1 MMEKKVLPKADAPF
15 RGARSEMKASIII
28 PAYNNEKTIQECLKA
43 CKGQTLKPFEIIVI
57 DDGSTDRTMELAKS
71 ENVKV
76 FSQKNSG
83 PAKARNLG
91 AKKSSGDILIF
102 TDSDCVPEKN
112 WLQEMVAPFK
122 NKEVIGVQGAYKSR
136 QKSIVAKF
144 AQMEI
149 EERYERMKK
158 SKEIDWI
165 GSYSAGYR
173 KKDFLDVNGFDES
186 FPKASG
192 EDPELSYKL
201 SKMGKKLVF
210 NPKAIVYHYHPDTI
224 FKYLKVKFE
233 RAFYRVN
240 LYSKHSDKIVKDSY
254 TTPWIKF
261 QIVAGYAG
269 FVLFL
274 ASIPLISSGQLAL
287 GAGALGLSTII
298 GSLGL
303 LSTLQFTKYALKKDL
318 GVAIASL
325 IIIPLR
331 TIAFQLGL
339 IFGTIKF
346 KVLK

>member
-1 MMEKKVLPKADAPF
+1 MIEKVLPEVDASF
-15 RGARSEMKASIII
+15 RGEHPEMKASIII
-28 PAYNNEKTIQECLKA
+28 PAYNNEKTIQECLRA
-43 CKGQTLKPFEIIVI
+43 CKQQTVKPLEIIVI
-57 DDGSTDRTMELAKS
+57 DDGSTDRTTELAKS
-71 ENVKV
+71 ENVIV

-91 AKKSSGDILIF
+91 AEKSKGDILIF

-112 WLQEMVAPFK
+112 WLQEMLSPFK
-122 NKEVIGVQGAYKSR
+122 DKEVVGVQGAYKSK
-136 QKSIVAKF
+136 QKSIIAKF
-144 AQMEI
+144 NQLEI

-173 KKDFLDVNGFDES
+173 KKDFQEANGFDES

-201 SKMGKKLVF
+201 AKQGKKLAF
-210 NPKAIVYHYHPDTI
+210 NPKAIVYHYHPETL

-240 LYSKHSDKIVKDSY
+240 LYSKHTDKIVKDSY

-261 QIVAGYAG
+261 QIAAGYAG

-274 ASIPLISSGQLAL
+274 VSIPLISAGQFAL

-298 GSLGL
+298 GTLGL
-303 LSTLQFTKYALKKDL
+303 LSTLQFTKYALKKDF
-318 GVAIASL
+318 GVAVASL

-339 IFGTIKF
+339 VLGTIKY